1 MGADGGLVWNLDI
14 EAPSST
20 DFVNRNRVIFNQHLL
35 ARILKFSDNLLI
47 SEFQAK
53 LPVLQAIH
61 LL

>member
-53 LPVLQAIH
+53 LPVL
-61 LL
+61 